1 MQQTMIKEEDG
12 PVKIT
17 LIGTLLG
24 DKELHLNVL
33 YSSCIIHRTIKFYL
47 RWSCFPNHK
56 TQLHLDS

>member
-33 YSSCIIHRTIKFYL
+33 YSSCIIHRTIKFY
-47 RWSCFPNHK
+47 
-56 TQLHLDS
+56 